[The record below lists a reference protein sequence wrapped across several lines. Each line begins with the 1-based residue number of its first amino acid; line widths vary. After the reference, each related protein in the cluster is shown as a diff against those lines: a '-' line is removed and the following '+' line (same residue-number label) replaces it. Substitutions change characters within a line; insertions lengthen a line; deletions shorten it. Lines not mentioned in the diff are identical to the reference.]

1 MHRDYVRRRSRQIAY
16 GRWEPWADAEPVR
29 QHVRKLRRGG
39 ATYRAIARA
48 AGVSPMTVHHLVNG
62 HRPHAEQPPHRISSA
77 QARQILGVTLA
88 AIASDRLIACGS
100 RL

>member
-1 MHRDYVRRRSRQIAY
+1 MLPSNLCVVADVYAASANQTADHRPVTARRDAHRDYIRRRTRQIAY

-29 QHVRKLRRGG
+29 QHVRKLCHGG

-62 HRPHAEQPPHRISSA
+62 HRPHAK
-77 QARQILGVTLA
+77 
-88 AIASDRLIACGS
+88 
-100 RL
+100 